1 MIAKMNLT
9 SSCGVL
15 EDALAEGIGLEA
27 LVVSEQE
34 AAAQAKAKE
43 DQAWMDEMEVLRG
56 DIASAGRKLQS
67 ALTAINQVEM
77 QLAIIPQITEALTKL
92 EAIANKADHDDDGGG
107 NGAGGGGGGE
117 VRDSLSVHPRSATN
131 VKQKQKPQLQPRKK
145 PGVANTT
152 TPVEAEEAQ
161 AGQKQPPQQEG
172 FFGLFGGLTPAR
184 TE

>member
-1 MIAKMNLT
+1 
-9 SSCGVL
+9 
-15 EDALAEGIGLEA
+15 
-27 LVVSEQE
+27 
-34 AAAQAKAKE
+34 
-43 DQAWMDEMEVLRG
+43 
-56 DIASAGRKLQS
+56 
-67 ALTAINQVEM
+67 M

-92 EAIANKADHDDDGGG
+92 EAIANKADHDDGGG